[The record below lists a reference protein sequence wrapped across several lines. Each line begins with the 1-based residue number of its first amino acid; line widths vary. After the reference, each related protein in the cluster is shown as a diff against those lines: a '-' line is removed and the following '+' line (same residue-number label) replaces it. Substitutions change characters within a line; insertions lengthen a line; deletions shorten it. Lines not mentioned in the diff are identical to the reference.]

1 MSATLLPNH
10 VPVLYSSRMGNARFR
25 SLNDFSRQSA
35 NVGCVCR
42 SCGHKGVVHR
52 DLFARWAFLKR
63 VNVSIENLPGYLRCT
78 KCGARPGRIA
88 PTPLPPTIP
97 RWGTDDYS
105 KRLQRK
111 LRG

>member
-1 MSATLLPNH
+1 
-10 VPVLYSSRMGNARFR
+10 MGNVRFR
-25 SLNDFSRQSA
+25 SLNDFSRASA
-35 NVGCVCR
+35 NVGCVCG
-42 SCGHKGVVHR
+42 SCGHQGIVHR

-78 KCGARPGRIA
+78 QCGARPNHIT

-97 RWGTDDYS
+97 KWGTDDYF